1 MLDLSGYLSITA
13 EKKKG
18 KNDFGL
24 PFMATYH
31 ATSYTGAP

>member
-13 EKKKG
+13 EKKG